1 MKDIYRDSTSRYS
14 MEVLQSEIR
23 MRVNPV
29 IIEFLDDE
37 VPLLRDT
44 RGKDIVS
51 RALLFNLVT
60 ETRGTLLRTSMRDIK
75 RQITL
80 GMNNRYERW
89 SSKGRG
95 VKGGAWYLT
104 KPKIPEITNNPT

>member
-1 MKDIYRDSTSRYS
+1 
-14 MEVLQSEIR
+14 MEVLQSETR
-23 MRVNPV
+23 LNPI

-44 RGKDIVS
+44 RGKNIVS
-51 RALLFNLVT
+51 RALLFTIIN
-60 ETRGTLLRTSMRDIK
+60 ETRGTLGTSMRDIK

-89 SSKGRG
+89 SSPKKG

-104 KPKIPEITNNPT
+104 KPIIPEIVNNPT

>member
-1 MKDIYRDSTSRYS
+1 MS
-14 MEVLQSEIR
+14 
-23 MRVNPV
+23 PV
-29 IIEFLDDE
+29 IVAFLDDE

-44 RGKDIVS
+44 RGKNIVS
-51 RALLFNLVT
+51 RALLFNIVT
-60 ETRGTLLRTSMRDIK
+60 ETRGTLGLSLRDLR

-89 SSKGRG
+89 TSPGRG

-104 KPKIPEITNNPT
+104 KPKIPEIVNNPT

>member
-1 MKDIYRDSTSRYS
+1 
-14 MEVLQSEIR
+14 MEILPSEKRLDPI
-23 MRVNPV
+23 V
-29 IIEFLDDE
+29 IEFLDDE

-44 RGKDIVS
+44 RGKNIVS
-51 RALLFNLVT
+51 RALLFNIIT
-60 ETRGTLLRTSMRDIK
+60 ETKGTFGLSLRDLR

-89 SSKGRG
+89 NSPGRG

-104 KPKIPEITNNPT
+104 RPKIPEIVNNPA